1 MNKIRTALKTL
12 ARAWRWRRAIIAA
25 AFVAPLALVGGTDV
39 LAMNALGL
47 CWAAFAALR
56 LVRAIRGR

>member
-1 MNKIRTALKTL
+1 MNKIKTALKVL
-12 ARAWRWRRAIIAA
+12 ATTWRWRRAMIAA
-25 AFVAPLALVGGTDV
+25 ALVAPLALVGGTDV

-56 LVRAIRGR
+56 LLRAIRGR